1 MLPDLWRCAGCGRTS
16 ANRNQSHFCGSIT
29 SLDVH
34 FANRPTEIRALFD
47 AFAAAVRACGPVEI
61 IAEKTRIAF
70 HVRMSFAAVMP
81 RRDHLAGHF
90 IFATRVASPRFTKI
104 ETYSPQN
111 HLHAFRLTRPDEID
125 NQFRGWIRDAY
136 AVGEQK
142 HLRGTLIL

>member
-1 MLPDLWRCAGCGRTS
+1 MLPDLWRCAGCGRTF

-29 SLDVH
+29 SLDAH

-47 AFAAAVRACGPVEI
+47 SFATTVRACGPVEI
-61 IAEKTRIAF
+61 IAEKTRVAF
-70 HVRMSFAAVMP
+70 HVRMSFAVVMP
-81 RRDHLAGHF
+81 RSDHLAGHF
-90 IFATRVASPRFTKI
+90 IFATRVESRRFTKI
-104 ETYSPQN
+104 ETYSPRN

-142 HLRGTLIL
+142 HLKDAHA